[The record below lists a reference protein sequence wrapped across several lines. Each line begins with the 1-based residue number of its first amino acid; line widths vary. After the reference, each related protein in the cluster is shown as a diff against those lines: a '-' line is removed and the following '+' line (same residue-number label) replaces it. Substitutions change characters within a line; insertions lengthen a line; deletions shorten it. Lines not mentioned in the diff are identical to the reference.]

1 MKYPLKTRP
10 SLSRHTKS
18 TDPLQTPIQSILIS
32 SHENSIQGLIRQSV
46 ANESANTMVVGAE
59 ATQLHLFGIL
69 DLFSITISPL
79 HGHFRVRVS
88 VNQHIEGAVSV

>member
-10 SLSRHTKS
+10 SLSGNTKS
-18 TDPLQTPIQSILIS
+18 TDSLQTPTQSILIP
-32 SHENSIQGLIRQSV
+32 SHENSIQCLICQSV
-46 ANESANTMVVGAE
+46 ANESTNTVVVRAE

-79 HGHFRVRVS
+79 HGYFRVRVS
-88 VNQHIEGAVSV
+88 VNQHIEGAVSI